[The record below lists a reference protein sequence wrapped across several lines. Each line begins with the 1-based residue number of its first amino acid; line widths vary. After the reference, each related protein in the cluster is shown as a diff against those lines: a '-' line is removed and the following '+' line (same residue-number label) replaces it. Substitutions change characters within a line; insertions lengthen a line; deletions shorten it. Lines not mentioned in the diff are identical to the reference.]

1 MRSQILIATLVSL
14 MVALA
19 ASPVGAQLR
28 YIDIWEYQ
36 VEGNT
41 LLSRDLVAR
50 TVDPYLGV
58 ARKID
63 DTYSAAKALEAEYRA
78 AGFPTV
84 YVTVP
89 EQDVINGVVRLQVT
103 EAKVRRVTISG
114 ARYFVLSGIRDDVPS
129 VEEGEVLHVPSL
141 QKDLQSA
148 NQANKDLKI
157 VPVITQGPTT
167 DTIDIELSV
176 ADRPPLH
183 GGISVSNYNTE
194 GTTPTRASAELS
206 YGNLW
211 QKNHEFG
218 IQAQTSPENTDEVKV
233 LAGSYT
239 FPIGE
244 SGSKIAL
251 YAVFSDSDLATV
263 SDVNVIGD
271 GEIYGLRY
279 VNPFYQSSNSVQSL
293 SLGFDFKDFEED
305 LVLLDDSSQQTPI
318 SYTSWSALYNV
329 FHKADGLTTKF
340 NAGVTLG
347 IRDLFSDDEEFNEK
361 RSEANNNFMLFSTD
375 FEQTWLLP
383 ANWKLRYRVRGQLAD
398 SPLVSNE
405 QFSAGGVNTV
415 RGYYEAQIQG
425 DYGLIENLEIETP
438 DFGRGWP
445 GFKSFTMS
453 WFYDAAQLRLREP
466 LPDQENNQKIESSGL
481 ALKARLLESIKLDVS
496 SGYAIKEAGE
506 IEKGNVRTRAR
517 LSLEF

>member
-1 MRSQILIATLVSL
+1 MVVIATS
-14 MVALA
+14 
-19 ASPVGAQLR
+19 SAQAKLL

-41 LLSRDLVAR
+41 LLGRDLVAR
-50 TVDPYLGV
+50 TLDPYLGV
-58 ARKID
+58 ARKVD
-63 DTYSAAKALEAEYRA
+63 DTYAAAKALEAEYRA

-89 EQDVINGVVRLQVT
+89 EQDVINGVVRLKVT
-103 EAKVRRVTISG
+103 EAKVRRVTVSG
-114 ARYFVLSGIRDDVPS
+114 ARYFVLSGIRDKVPS

-141 QKDLQSA
+141 QKELQAA
-148 NQANKDLKI
+148 NQTNKDLKI

-167 DTIDIELSV
+167 ESIDVELSV
-176 ADRPPLH
+176 ADKPPLH
-183 GGISVSNYNTE
+183 AGISVSNYNTE
-194 GTTPTRASAELS
+194 GTTPTRLSADIS

-239 FPIGE
+239 FPVGE

-271 GEIYGLRY
+271 GEIYGFRY
-279 VNPFYQSSNSVQSL
+279 VKPFYQSSTSVQSL

-329 FHKADGLTTKF
+329 FHKADGVTSKF

-347 IRDLFSDDEEFNEK
+347 IRDLFSDSAEFNEK
-361 RSEANNNFMLFSTD
+361 RSEANSNFLLFNAD

-383 ANWKLRYRVRGQLAD
+383 KNWKLRYRLRGQLAD

-415 RGYYEAQIQG
+415 RGYYEAQVQG
-425 DYGLIENLEIETP
+425 DYGTIENLEIETP
-438 DFGRGWP
+438 NFGRSWP
-445 GFKSFTMS
+445 GFQSFTMS

-466 LPDQENNQKIESSGL
+466 LADQEDNLKIESSGL
-481 ALKARLLESIKLDVS
+481 ALKARVLDSFKLDVS
-496 SGYAIKEAGE
+496 SGYALKDAGE
-506 IEKGNVRTRAR
+506 IEKGSVRTRAR
-517 LSLEF
+517 LSVEF